1 MAKSIL
7 ALCFLAVVPTGCQKY
22 RPSPL
27 NLDNHAARWA
37 GRVATARE
45 VAEYAAG
52 LARLGYAAPEPFNVA
67 DGLSLPEAEVV
78 ALFFNPRLRVAR
90 LKAKVPLLGAKEA
103 GRWEDPELSID
114 GERIVESVDDPGVL
128 GGTIR
133 FTIPLSGRLGVERAE
148 AFAEAD
154 AERLR
159 AYVEEAAVL
168 ADLRRAWAEW
178 TAGRRR
184 RDLASQY
191 LKELDEVLQNAEGLL
206 RAREID
212 ATDVRPFQIERAT
225 RRAELQSLEL
235 EQRRREAAIKALLGL
250 VPEAQVELLPS
261 FPDMSQPASSP
272 DRRRWVQEN
281 HPAVLLARAEY
292 AASEKALELE
302 VRRQYP
308 DLTLGGGYGTE
319 EGQSRILFGAGLPL
333 PLLNRNRRAIAEARA
348 SRDVAKA
355 AAEGGFEDLVGQL
368 FRAELAA
375 EAARQRRQL
384 IETDVIPLADQQIN
398 DLRRLGEL
406 GDFNRLILLG
416 AFRTSYEAK
425 VQLLEARASEAAAT
439 NELNALSG
447 VGVLPRPG
455 AKDGQR

>member
-7 ALCFLAVVPTGCQKY
+7 ALSVLAVVLTGCQQY

-27 NLDNHAARWA
+27 DLGSHAVRWA
-37 GRVATARE
+37 GRDATAPE
-45 VAEYAAG
+45 LAQYA
-52 LARLGYAAPEPFNVA
+52 ARLGTLGHAMPEAFDVA
-67 DGLSLPEAEVV
+67 DGLSLCEAEAV

-90 LKAKVPLLGAKEA
+90 LRAKVPLLGAQEA
-103 GRWEDPELSID
+103 GRWVDPELEID
-114 GERIVESVDDPGVL
+114 GERIVESVKDPWVL
-128 GGTIR
+128 AGTIS
-133 FTIPLSGRLGVERAE
+133 FTIPLSGRLAVERAR

-168 ADLRRAWAEW
+168 ADLRRAWVEW
-178 TAGRRR
+178 TVGRQRR
-184 RDLASQY
+184 ELAAQY
-191 LKELDEVLQNAEGLL
+191 LKELEEVLRTAEGLL

-235 EQRRREAAIKALLGL
+235 EQREREARVKALLGL
-250 VPEAQVELLPS
+250 VPEARVELLPS
-261 FPDMSQPASSP
+261 FPDVSRPASAP
-272 DRRRWVQEN
+272 DRRRWVQEY

-319 EGQSRILFGAGLPL
+319 EGQSRILLGAGLPL
-333 PLLNRNRRAIAEARA
+333 PLLNRNRRAIAEAQA

-375 EAARQRRQL
+375 EAARRRRQL

-398 DLRRLGEL
+398 DLRRLGRL
-406 GDFNRLILLG
+406 GEFNTLILLE
-416 AFRTSYEAK
+416 ALQTAYEAK
-425 VQLLEARASEAAAT
+425 VLLLETRAIEAAAT

-455 AKDGQR
+455 AKDGQ